1 MILVSEPK
9 SIAVSYFSAFLIA
22 GGAFVPPVIFHSWHN
37 SNAFDEN
44 GRAFRTGALT
54 FMANVSGELF
64 FSTNLFTFD
73 VAQKVLTALCPF
85 SPSIGIG
92 QSLAFYCLPL
102 TGALADKKLGFAE
115 NSVCAGVP
123 QTMGSR
129 LYVPPFP
136 PPPFPSPS
144 FRAVLV

>member
-64 FSTNLFTFD
+64 FSTNLFPLRCCPKSTD
-73 VAQKVLTALCPF
+73 VSLSPLPF
-85 SPSIGIG
+85 RNRSVSRFLQPPS
-92 QSLAFYCLPL
+92 
-102 TGALADKKLGFAE
+102 
-115 NSVCAGVP
+115 NRSVG
-123 QTMGSR
+123 
-129 LYVPPFP
+129 
-136 PPPFPSPS
+136 
-144 FRAVLV
+144 